1 MIHQTRRAFFIF
13 TDTATRAQE
22 DYSVLPVRIRLCLTI
37 SKYLAEPRF
46 IRFRFAVEKKG

>member
-22 DYSVLPVRIRLCLTI
+22 DYSVLPVPDKALLDDFQI
-37 SKYLAEPRF
+37 F
-46 IRFRFAVEKKG
+46 G